1 MSTAGYVK
9 LLLPPRQ
16 SRGNSHWGLGW
27 SGSDGHPFKC
37 LQEQIVLS
45 DMETSTQAAECAS
58 KLFAAHHGSLEW
70 RLYADEVQVT
80 LANNGS

>member
-1 MSTAGYVK
+1 MPKYRVAFFKS
-9 LLLPPRQ
+9 LL
-16 SRGNSHWGLGW
+16 S
-27 SGSDGHPFKC
+27 SDGHPFKC

-70 RLYADEVQVT
+70 RFYADEVQVT

>member
-1 MSTAGYVK
+1 MPKYRVAFFKS
-9 LLLPPRQ
+9 LL
-16 SRGNSHWGLGW
+16 S
-27 SGSDGHPFKC
+27 SDGHPFKC

-45 DMETSTQAAECAS
+45 DMETSAQAAECAS

-80 LANNGS
+80 SGEQWFLIARWLLRLSAHC